1 MNPDHAA
8 TSERPNALPAE
19 IEGRLRVVVENF
31 LAALQA
37 GQRPDRAKVVAEHME
52 LGLGSTSG

>member
-1 MNPDHAA
+1 MNPDHAS

-31 LAALQA
+31 LAALLA
-37 GQRPDRAKVVAEHME
+37 GQRPDRAKV
-52 LGLGSTSG
+52 LPSTWSWGLGSTSG